1 MTEHN
6 ETEIKLDHEG
16 FVVLEDA
23 RVPVVLYKEPYGE
36 RIFVRSLLYII
47 QTVYDQTW
55 DGTKKSCVV
64 EVELYDEGAVNVR
77 MLSQSYWGPHDIKAY
92 VNRFINLKHPYEE
105 VIDVAAN

>member
-6 ETEIKLDHEG
+6 DTEIKLDHEG
-16 FVVLEDA
+16 FVVLEND

-36 RIFVRSLLYII
+36 RIFVRTLLYII
-47 QTVYDQTW
+47 QTVYDQIW

-64 EVELYDEGAVNVR
+64 EVELFDEATVNVR
-77 MLSQSYWGPHDIKAY
+77 KLSQSYWGPHDIKAY